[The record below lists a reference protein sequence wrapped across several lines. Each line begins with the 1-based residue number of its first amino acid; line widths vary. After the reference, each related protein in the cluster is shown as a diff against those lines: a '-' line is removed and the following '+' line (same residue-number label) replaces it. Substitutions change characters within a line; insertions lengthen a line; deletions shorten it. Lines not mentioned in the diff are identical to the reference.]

1 MKKEKRQLRYP
12 GLKAGSIYGTVIFFI
27 IPLIDT
33 LTSENPN
40 FISSLLN
47 TKHIFKTMLGAFF
60 FGVMIHI
67 VDSLRIA
74 RAKKTRIRRCLMKSL
89 ARLLIIHVFISIF
102 LFFALISGAVSHTVL
117 LLLLLFLPA
126 LNKGLEKIQSKRIP
140 VLNAALFFL
149 LISFPQLLTNPVQ
162 WKFSIFLVVTIISS
176 LAYFYNFYQ
185 VVKEVDQKQLI

>member
-1 MKKEKRQLRYP
+1 
-12 GLKAGSIYGTVIFFI
+12 
-27 IPLIDT
+27 
-33 LTSENPN
+33 
-40 FISSLLN
+40 
-47 TKHIFKTMLGAFF
+47 
-60 FGVMIHI
+60 
-67 VDSLRIA
+67 
-74 RAKKTRIRRCLMKSL
+74 MKSL

-102 LFFALISGAVSHTVL
+102 LFFALISGAVSHTVLLL

>member
-1 MKKEKRQLRYP
+1 
-12 GLKAGSIYGTVIFFI
+12 
-27 IPLIDT
+27 
-33 LTSENPN
+33 
-40 FISSLLN
+40 
-47 TKHIFKTMLGAFF
+47 
-60 FGVMIHI
+60 
-67 VDSLRIA
+67 
-74 RAKKTRIRRCLMKSL
+74 MKSL

-102 LFFALISGAVSHTVL
+102 LFFALTSGAISHTV
-117 LLLLLFLPA
+117 LLLLFLPA

-176 LAYFYNFYQ
+176 LAYLYNFYQ

>member
-1 MKKEKRQLRYP
+1 
-12 GLKAGSIYGTVIFFI
+12 
-27 IPLIDT
+27 
-33 LTSENPN
+33 
-40 FISSLLN
+40 
-47 TKHIFKTMLGAFF
+47 
-60 FGVMIHI
+60 
-67 VDSLRIA
+67 
-74 RAKKTRIRRCLMKSL
+74 MKSL

-102 LFFALISGAVSHTVL
+102 LFFALTSGAISHTV
-117 LLLLLFLPA
+117 LLLLFLPA

-149 LISFPQLLTNPVQ
+149 LISFPQLLSNPVQ

>member
-1 MKKEKRQLRYP
+1 
-12 GLKAGSIYGTVIFFI
+12 
-27 IPLIDT
+27 
-33 LTSENPN
+33 
-40 FISSLLN
+40 
-47 TKHIFKTMLGAFF
+47 
-60 FGVMIHI
+60 
-67 VDSLRIA
+67 
-74 RAKKTRIRRCLMKSL
+74 MKSL

-149 LISFPQLLTNPVQ
+149 LISFPQLLTNSVQ

-176 LAYFYNFYQ
+176 LTYFYSFYQ

>member
-1 MKKEKRQLRYP
+1 
-12 GLKAGSIYGTVIFFI
+12 
-27 IPLIDT
+27 
-33 LTSENPN
+33 
-40 FISSLLN
+40 
-47 TKHIFKTMLGAFF
+47 
-60 FGVMIHI
+60 
-67 VDSLRIA
+67 
-74 RAKKTRIRRCLMKSL
+74 MKSL

-102 LFFALISGAVSHTVL
+102 LFFALTSGAISHTV
-117 LLLLLFLPA
+117 LLLLFLPA

-162 WKFSIFLVVTIISS
+162 WKFSIFLVVTIILS

>member
-1 MKKEKRQLRYP
+1 
-12 GLKAGSIYGTVIFFI
+12 
-27 IPLIDT
+27 
-33 LTSENPN
+33 
-40 FISSLLN
+40 
-47 TKHIFKTMLGAFF
+47 
-60 FGVMIHI
+60 
-67 VDSLRIA
+67 
-74 RAKKTRIRRCLMKSL
+74 MKSL

-162 WKFSIFLVVTIISS
+162 WKFPIFLVVTIISS
-176 LAYFYNFYQ
+176 LVYFYNFYQ
-185 VVKEVDQKQLI
+185 VVKEVNQKQLI

>member
-1 MKKEKRQLRYP
+1 
-12 GLKAGSIYGTVIFFI
+12 
-27 IPLIDT
+27 
-33 LTSENPN
+33 
-40 FISSLLN
+40 
-47 TKHIFKTMLGAFF
+47 
-60 FGVMIHI
+60 
-67 VDSLRIA
+67 
-74 RAKKTRIRRCLMKSL
+74 MKSL

-102 LFFALISGAVSHTVL
+102 LFFALISGAVSHTV
-117 LLLLLFLPA
+117 LLLLFLPA

-176 LAYFYNFYQ
+176 LTYFYNFYQ